1 MELLL
6 KYLNG
11 LFGVL
16 FLIALALLF
25 SNNRKRVNWI
35 MILKALGLQILF
47 AILINKGE
55 DLGKL
60 FAPLG
65 WFKKGIEGIGYGVV
79 MLLHYSEEGAKF
91 VFGSLAV
98 SNAPTGFLFAFQVLP
113 AVIFFAALM
122 SILYYL
128 GIMQRVVQAMAW
140 VFSKIL
146 GTSGAESLSCSG
158 SVFVGQSEAPLLI
171 RPFIPKLTKSELL
184 TIMVGG
190 MATIAGSVMAAYIQF
205 LGSAYAK
212 AMNLPLETANVKFAT
227 YLLGAS
233 IMAVPAGLM
242 FSKILY
248 PETEEPVTKDTVK
261 IEIER
266 HGANVIEAA
275 AVGVNDGIKI
285 AVAIAGMLIAFLAL
299 IAMLNSILWNV
310 GNFTGLNAITQSYF
324 HKPLSFE
331 LLIGLVLQ
339 FVGMAIGIP
348 WQDALNFGSLY
359 GTKVVLNEFVAY
371 SNLMNLISNKIIL
384 NDKTILMATYA
395 LCGFANFS
403 SIAIQMGCIG
413 QLAPERRSEIA
424 KFGLKAV
431 LGGSLATLLTA
442 TVVGMLF

>member
-1 MELLL
+1 MELFL

-11 LFGVL
+11 LFGVV
-16 FLIALALLF
+16 FLLGIALLF
-25 SNNRKRVNWI
+25 SNNRKKVNWI
-35 MILKALGLQILF
+35 LVLKALGLQLLF
-47 AILINKGE
+47 AFLINKG
-55 DLGKL
+55 DYLGSF

-91 VFGSLAV
+91 VFGSLA
-98 SNAPTGFLFAFQVLP
+98 SSEAPTGFLFAFQVLP
-113 AVIFFAALM
+113 AVVFFAALM
-122 SILYYL
+122 SVLYYL
-128 GIMQRVVQAMAW
+128 GIMQKVVQAMAW
-140 VFSKIL
+140 VFAKIL

-158 SVFVGQSEAPLLI
+158 SVFLGQSEAPLLI

-190 MATIAGSVMAAYIQF
+190 MAVIAGSVMAAYIQF

-212 AMNLPLETANVKFAT
+212 ATNLPLEVANIRFAT

-233 IMAVPAGLM
+233 IMAVPAGLL

-248 PETEEPVTKDTVK
+248 PETEDPVTKGTVK
-261 IEIER
+261 IEIEK
-266 HGANVIEAA
+266 HGSNVIEAA
-275 AVGVNDGIKI
+275 AIGVNDGVRI
-285 AVAIAGMLIAFLAL
+285 AVAIGGMLIAFLAL

-310 GNFTGLNAITQSYF
+310 GNFTGLNNITQQWF
-324 HKPLSFE
+324 HRPLSFE
-331 LLIGLVLQ
+331 LIIGMVLQ
-339 FVGMAIGIP
+339 FVGVAIGIP

-371 SNLMNLISNKIIL
+371 SNFMNLIANKTII

-413 QLAPERRSEIA
+413 QLAPERRSEVA
-424 KFGLKAV
+424 KFGLRAV

-442 TVVGMLF
+442 TLVGMLF